1 MSTRPK
7 IQKKKSTLAQER
19 DKALRAGH
27 ITPIRTA
34 AAPAPG
40 PAPAPHQQPATTPA
54 PVSAPAPADTSVT
67 TTQEKV
73 GEGSGDATAQE
84 PKVKAAPAPA
94 RRKRREQ
101 SPVSPKPTNGRGE
114 PTQRMTLM
122 MDSACVEAME
132 DLCYDE
138 LDATGI
144 MPVKAKYYDRALADF
159 LPPDRAAAKVVFE
172 GEPVR
177 VYTSLRASTRGKLR
191 RIKGVRVGKKP
202 VPESW
207 FYTEAVRRF
216 ITKRRGELGLD

>member
-19 DKALRAGH
+19 DKALREGH

-34 AAPAPG
+34 AAPAP
-40 PAPAPHQQPATTPA
+40 APDTQQQPAPTPA
-54 PVSAPAPADTSVT
+54 PVSAPAPADTSAAT
-67 TTQEKV
+67 PQEQV
-73 GEGSGDATAQE
+73 GEGSGDATPRE
-84 PKVKAAPAPA
+84 TKAESAPTPA
-94 RRKRREQ
+94 RRRRREQ
-101 SPVSPKPTNGRGE
+101 SPVSLKPTNGRGE

-172 GEPVR
+172 GDPVR

>member
-19 DKALRAGH
+19 DKALREGH

-34 AAPAPG
+34 AAPAP
-40 PAPAPHQQPATTPA
+40 APDTQQQPAPTPA
-54 PVSAPAPADTSVT
+54 PVSAPAPADTSAAT
-67 TTQEKV
+67 PQEQV
-73 GEGSGDATAQE
+73 GEGSGDATPRE
-84 PKVKAAPAPA
+84 TKAESAPTPA
-94 RRKRREQ
+94 RRRRREQ

-159 LPPDRAAAKVVFE
+159 LPPDRAAAKVMFE
-172 GEPVR
+172 GDPVR

>member
-19 DKALRAGH
+19 DKALREGH

-34 AAPAPG
+34 AAPAP
-40 PAPAPHQQPATTPA
+40 APDTQQQPAPTPA
-54 PVSAPAPADTSVT
+54 PVSAPAPADTSAAT
-67 TTQEKV
+67 PQEQV
-73 GEGSGDATAQE
+73 GEGSGDATPRE
-84 PKVKAAPAPA
+84 TKAESAPTPA
-94 RRKRREQ
+94 RRRRREQ

-172 GEPVR
+172 GDPVR

-216 ITKRRGELGLD
+216 IAKRRGELGLE